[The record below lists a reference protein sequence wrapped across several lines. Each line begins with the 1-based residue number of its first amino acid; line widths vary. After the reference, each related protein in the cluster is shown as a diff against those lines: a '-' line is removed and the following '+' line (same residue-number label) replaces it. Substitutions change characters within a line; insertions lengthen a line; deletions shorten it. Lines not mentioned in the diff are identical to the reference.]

1 MEAKV
6 FTSGNLGNDAN
17 VINFEN
23 GNAVINFSIATNSYY
38 INADGEQVQK
48 TTWHDC
54 KKFVRQVNAKFMEML
69 TKGAT
74 VTILGTLSY
83 DEYDKEVTKAKSVK
97 IKKAYIDV
105 KAIEIL

>member
-6 FTSGNLGNDAN
+6 FTTGNLGSDAK

-23 GNAVINFSIATNSYY
+23 GKSVITFSIATNSYY
-38 INADGEQVQK
+38 TNAAGEPVQQ

-54 KKFVRQVNAKFMEML
+54 KKFMSQINEKFIEKL
-69 TKGAT
+69 AKGAT

-83 DEYDKEVTKAKSVK
+83 DEYDKEVTKTKSVK
-97 IKKAYIDV
+97 IKRAYIDV
-105 KAIEIL
+105 KAIEVL

>member
-6 FTSGNLGNDAN
+6 FTSGNLGNDAK

-23 GNAVINFSIATNSYY
+23 GNSVITFSIATNSYFKD
-38 INADGEQVQK
+38 ADGEQSQK

-54 KKFVRQVNAKFMEML
+54 KKFVKQVNEKFIEKL
-69 TKGAT
+69 IKGAT

-83 DEYDKEVTKAKSVK
+83 DEYDKEVTKTKSVK
-97 IKKAYIDV
+97 IKRAYIDV

>member
-6 FTSGNLGNDAN
+6 FTSGNLGNDAK

-23 GNAVINFSIATNSYY
+23 GKSVITFSIATNSY
-38 INADGEQVQK
+38 IKNADGEQVQQ

-54 KKFVRQVNAKFMEML
+54 KKFVRQVNESFIEKLA
-69 TKGAT
+69 KGAT

-83 DEYDKEVTKAKSVK
+83 DEYDKEVTKTKSVK
-97 IKKAYIDV
+97 IRRAYIDV
-105 KAIEIL
+105 KVIEVL

>member
-6 FTSGNLGNDAN
+6 FTSGNLGNDAK

-38 INADGEQVQK
+38 TNADGEQVQK

-54 KKFVRQVNAKFMEML
+54 KKFVRQVNSKFMEML

-74 VTILGTLSY
+74 VTILGTLAY
-83 DEYDKEVTKAKSVK
+83 DEYDKEVTKTKSCR
-97 IKKAYIDV
+97 DQTGLHRC
-105 KAIEIL
+105 ESH

>member
-6 FTSGNLGNDAN
+6 FTSGNLGNDAK

-23 GNAVINFSIATNSYY
+23 GNAVISFSIATNSYY
-38 INADGEQVQK
+38 TNKDGEKIQN

-54 KKFVRQVNAKFMEML
+54 KKFVRNVNEKFIERL

-83 DEYDKEVTKAKSVK
+83 EEYDKEVTKTKSVK
-97 IKKAYIDV
+97 IRKAYIDV